1 MNRLYTKNVRVISRI
16 YVSELEELNG
26 TTPVTRNYA
35 YLLTVMIGILGT
47 SFVVAV
53 MVVIVICRKFKK
65 LVLNN
70 LYML

>member
-1 MNRLYTKNVRVISRI
+1 MNPLYTKNVRIITLRI
-16 YVSELEELNG
+16 FVSELEELNG
-26 TTPVTRNYA
+26 PTPLTRNYA

-70 LYML
+70 LL